1 MATIA
6 KHAGS
11 TLPHARV
18 HLALAVADACWFTT
32 ENLFRELRDDRVAT
46 LLLKC
51 LDYRNAW
58 RRGEPPW
65 TWHRPLC
72 VRGRNLWTRDLIL
85 PPGWMKRYPKLGMRP
100 IGRAIGRWRARYAER
115 ARLALV
121 MTYPHYLFLRE
132 LTDPDISVYFN
143 LDDYTLY
150 WPAHAKEIARLE
162 CEAVRASN
170 LTVCVSRVRAEEL
183 RARVPEAAGRVH
195 HLPHGA
201 PSATLGAAPQ
211 AVPAPPPDDM
221 ARLPRPRI
229 GYVGSLEDRVD
240 WELLECLSRAVP
252 GASIVL
258 VGRLAPNLADAG
270 EWQAACQRCLAR
282 PNVHALGWRGQEA
295 IAAYNRAFDVCLIP
309 YRVDHPFN
317 RVCCPT
323 KIMDYMATGRP
334 IVATDLPECRLY
346 DHLFH
351 VAADAA
357 GFIAAVEA
365 ILSAGSDD
373 GRARERYAWAEA
385 NSCARVAARLLSWLP
400 V

>member
-295 IAAYNRAFDVCLIP
+295 IAAYQDHGLYGDGPADCRNRLARVPALRSSLPRGRGCRRVHRRGRGHSVGGVRRWPRARALCLGRGQFLRARGRAAP
-309 YRVDHPFN
+309 EL
-317 RVCCPT
+317 
-323 KIMDYMATGRP
+323 ATGLIR
-334 IVATDLPECRLY
+334 
-346 DHLFH
+346 
-351 VAADAA
+351 
-357 GFIAAVEA
+357 
-365 ILSAGSDD
+365 SS
-373 GRARERYAWAEA
+373 
-385 NSCARVAARLLSWLP
+385 
-400 V
+400 